1 MCNHQ
6 ESCYCQS
13 TSRLKYDVAHRQVP
27 PTAAGSAYFSGDSI
41 KPHSGKA
48 SQHSCLMTE
57 LGAVKLHSDYASL
70 QRQKAH
76 EVSNSLAEW
85 RTSSQHFIIA
95 LRAARLQEAGACQA
109 TSSFAPRRAR
119 KLPSPVARTGG
130 QKSHKTPSR
139 GRGWPLKLPPVPRG
153 SCFTHGMPHAKGL
166 VCFCRRAAYFQK
178 QLFFSEPYRTC
189 LRVLVT

>member
-1 MCNHQ
+1 MPEYHATYNHQ
-6 ESCYCQS
+6 EFCYCQS
-13 TSRLKYDVAHRQVP
+13 TSRLKYDVAHRKVP
-27 PTAAGSAYFSGDSI
+27 PTAAGSAYFSGDSII

-76 EVSNSLAEW
+76 EVSDSLAEW

-119 KLPSPVARTGG
+119 NVTLAGSTHKRAKITQNAEQRAGLAAKSTPPCPGGLALPTGCHM
-130 QKSHKTPSR
+130 QK
-139 GRGWPLKLPPVPRG
+139 GG
-153 SCFTHGMPHAKGL
+153 SVF
-166 VCFCRRAAYFQK
+166 VD
-178 QLFFSEPYRTC
+178 
-189 LRVLVT
+189 V

>member
-1 MCNHQ
+1 MYNHQ

-13 TSRLKYDVAHRQVP
+13 TSRLKYDAAHRQVP

-41 KPHSGKA
+41 KPHSGRA

-119 KLPSPVARTGG
+119 KFTLAGSTHRRVKITQNAQQRAGLAAKSIPPCPGDLTLPAGCHMKKGG
-130 QKSHKTPSR
+130 SVFV
-139 GRGWPLKLPPVPRG
+139 GV
-153 SCFTHGMPHAKGL
+153 
-166 VCFCRRAAYFQK
+166 
-178 QLFFSEPYRTC
+178 
-189 LRVLVT
+189 